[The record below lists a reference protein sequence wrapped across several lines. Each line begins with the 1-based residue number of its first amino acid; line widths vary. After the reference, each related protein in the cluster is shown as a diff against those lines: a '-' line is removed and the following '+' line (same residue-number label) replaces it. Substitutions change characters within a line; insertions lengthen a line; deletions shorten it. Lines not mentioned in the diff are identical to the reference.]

1 MTHQCHKFVDCCFV
15 CSYSFFFYLFEIST
29 LIQAGADVNAEDYD
43 GWTPL
48 HAAAHWGQ
56 KEACEILV
64 ENFCDMDKKNYVVI
78 SFKCLYL
85 ILFFLKS
92 DNIIM

>member
-1 MTHQCHKFVDCCFV
+1 MILL
-15 CSYSFFFYLFEIST
+15 FFPLFEIST

-78 SFKCLYL
+78 HFLYL
-85 ILFFLKS
+85 PIFVTLFRS
-92 DNIIM
+92 DLLNVR

>member
-1 MTHQCHKFVDCCFV
+1 M
-15 CSYSFFFYLFEIST
+15 
-29 LIQAGADVNAEDYD
+29 NAEDFD

-78 SFKCLYL
+78 FVQSVSKVTSPGAM
-85 ILFFLKS
+85 KKKKKAN
-92 DNIIM
+92 DKTM